1 MKLTK
6 IGTKEMCQGPLLRSL
21 ITYTMPIILTGVLQL
36 LFNAADLIV
45 VGRFADSN
53 SVGAVGATG
62 SLTTLIVNLF
72 MGLSVGAGVVVAQGL
87 GARDHRKVHQTVH
100 TAIPLALISGAA
112 LMLIGI
118 AFSETFLKLMDTPKE
133 ILPLAAA
140 YMRIYFGGMIFNLL
154 LNFAASILR
163 AAGDSMTPMISLIT
177 AGVVNVVLNLF
188 FVIVLHMD
196 VAGVALATAIS
207 HAVAAVMMILSLMR
221 REDACRF
228 DWRKMGIHRIPL
240 KRILAIGLPTG
251 IQSSMFSIS
260 NVLIQSSINSF
271 GPQAVAG
278 NAAASNLEGFV
289 YTTMHS
295 VNQAVLN
302 FSGQNA
308 GAGNYP
314 RIRKVYWNGC
324 LMTVIGGGVLGV
336 LLYLLGEPLL
346 SIYISDSPNAIEFG
360 MTRLQYVGLPYFLCG
375 LQEVAQGAVRGMGIS
390 VSPMII
396 SLVGV
401 CGLRVVWVYTV
412 FEAYHTLGA
421 LLVSY
426 MISWLL
432 VAVAVSVIFFVAVQ
446 KREQRMRAIT

>member
-21 ITYTMPIILTGVLQL
+21 IAYTVPIILTGVLQL

-62 SLTTLIVNLF
+62 SLTNLIVNLF
-72 MGLSVGAGVVVAQGL
+72 MGLSVGAGVVVAQGM
-87 GARDHRKVHQTVH
+87 GARDNRKVHQTVH

-112 LMLIGI
+112 LTVIGI
-118 AFSETFLKLMDTPKE
+118 IFSNPLLILMDTPPE
-133 ILPLAAA
+133 ILSLAAV

-163 AAGDSMTPMISLIT
+163 AAGDSMTPMIALVT
-177 AGVVNVVLNLF
+177 AGVVNVLLNLF

-207 HAVAAVMMILSLMR
+207 QAVASAMMIIALMR
-221 REDACRF
+221 RKDACRF

-308 GAGNYP
+308 GAGNYS

-346 SIYISDSPNAIEFG
+346 SIYISDSPDSIAFG
-360 MTRLQYVGLPYFLCG
+360 LTRLQYVGLPYFRCG
-375 LQEVAQGAVRGMGIS
+375 LMEVAQGAVRGMGIS
-390 VSPMII
+390 FSPMII
-396 SLVGV
+396 SLIGV
-401 CGLRVVWVYTV
+401 CGLRVVWIYTV
-412 FEAYHTLGA
+412 FEAYRSLDTLFA
-421 LLVSY
+421 SY
-426 MISWLL
+426 MVSWLL
-432 VAVAVSVIFFVAVQ
+432 VTVAVSVIFFVAVR
-446 KREQRMRAIT
+446 KRERLHKIS

>member
-1 MKLTK
+1 MKLNK

-21 ITYTMPIILTGVLQL
+21 IAYTVPIILTGVLQL

-62 SLTTLIVNLF
+62 SLTNLIVNLF

-87 GARDHRKVHQTVH
+87 GARDRRKVHQTVH

-112 LMLIGI
+112 LMVIGI
-118 AFSETFLKLMDTPKE
+118 IFSETFLKMMDTPEE
-133 ILPLAAA
+133 ILPLAAV

-163 AAGDSMTPMISLIT
+163 AAGDSMTPMIALVT
-177 AGVVNVVLNLF
+177 AGVVNVLFNLF

-207 HAVAAVMMILSLMR
+207 QAVASVVMMIALMR
-221 REDACRF
+221 RDDACRF
-228 DWRKMGIHRIPL
+228 EWRKMGIHRIPL

-271 GPQAVAG
+271 GPQSVAG

-308 GAGNYP
+308 GAGNFQ
-314 RIRKVYWNGC
+314 RIRKLYWNGC

-346 SIYISDSPNAIEFG
+346 SIYISDSPTSIAFG

-375 LQEVAQGAVRGMGIS
+375 LMEVAQGAVRGMGIS
-390 VSPMII
+390 FSPMII
-396 SLVGV
+396 SLIGV
-401 CGLRVVWVYTV
+401 CGLRVVWIYTV
-412 FEAYHTLGA
+412 FEAHRTLGTLFA
-421 LLVSY
+421 SY
-426 MISWLL
+426 MVSWLL
-432 VAVAVSVIFFVAVQ
+432 VTVAVSVIFFVAVRKQ
-446 KREQRMRAIT
+446 EQLHKIS